1 MCIICVFLNVYKPG
15 HSYHKGAQT
24 EALIQPEDETDFPS
38 TGKPTWQAEPPKN
51 IRKGTKEY

>member
-1 MCIICVFLNVYKPG
+1 MNVYKPG

-38 TGKPTWQAEPPKN
+38 TGKPTRQAEPPKN